1 MLGDT
6 TGVCVVVGGH
16 EGDLHRFDSLPFIES
31 ASGEGANSGPSHASP
46 VAADPPELELRDPAM
61 RDEIPV
67 LAEGL
72 GLAAKDGLAHVLRG
86 LTGKGGEPGADSLQV
101 VAVGA
106 ADLRQ
111 VELRPVEPVDLGGA
125 GSSRDRGVEG
135 LDRVEVDLGGCVL
148 HDAIEGAKADAA

>member
-46 VAADPPELELRDPAM
+46 VAAEPPDLELRDPTM

-72 GLAAKDGLAHVLRG
+72 RLTAKDCLAQVLRG
-86 LTGKGGEPGADSLQV
+86 LARKGREPGPDALQV

-106 ADLRQ
+106 ADFWQ
-111 VELRPVEPVDLGGA
+111 VELGPVEAVDLGGA
-125 GSSRDRGVEG
+125 GPSGDRWVEG
-135 LDRVEVDLGGCVL
+135 F
-148 HDAIEGAKADAA
+148 